1 MLKTL
6 KWIAIGIV
14 LACVTSIAVSGTLA
28 DDDADNKRLSIVHLE
43 LERYGNGL
51 TEVIKGKD
59 LLPVTD
65 TLLNKENVTL
75 SQEFAMVDKNG
86 NSSTFEVSF
95 SEEMYTAS
103 NALDHI
109 VMVRNCGNVTGQVR
123 TWFAFEMG
131 DLTAEEFESA
141 VVLNRNTDDWEW
153 SNFEYG
159 VLINGERYAV
169 VRAELKVGLKAGE
182 VTPPSLMQILLHSEV
197 DSETAE
203 RLDGNYDLKY
213 MIFSHSQAVS
223 DKGAWGEIAKPWIA
237 GQNNTYPPQ

>member
-1 MLKTL
+1 MKTL

-14 LACVTSIAVSGTLA
+14 LACVTSIAVGGTLA
-28 DDDADNKRLSIVHLE
+28 NDDADNKQLSIVHLE
-43 LERYGNGL
+43 LERCGSGL
-51 TEVIKGKD
+51 TEAIEGKD

-65 TLLNKENVTL
+65 TVLNKESVTL

-95 SEEMYTAS
+95 SEEMYTTS

-109 VMVRNCGNVTGQVR
+109 VMVRNCGNVTGHVR

-131 DLTAEEFESA
+131 DLTAEEFEAS

-153 SNFEYG
+153 TDFEYG
-159 VLINGERYAV
+159 VLIGGERYAV
-169 VRAELKVGLKAGE
+169 AYAELKVGLKAGE

-197 DSETAE
+197 DNEITK

-213 MIFSHSQAVS
+213 MILAHSQAVS
-223 DKGAWGEIAKPWIA
+223 DKGAWGELAKPWNLN
-237 GQNNTYPPQ
+237 QQ